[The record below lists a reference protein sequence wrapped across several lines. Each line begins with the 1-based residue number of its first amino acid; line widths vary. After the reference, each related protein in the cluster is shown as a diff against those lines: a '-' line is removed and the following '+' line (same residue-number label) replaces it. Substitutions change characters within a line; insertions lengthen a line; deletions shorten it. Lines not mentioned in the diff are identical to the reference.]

1 MGTEPVRTEH
11 RHEAFVQENECA
23 LARGASCLTPR
34 APGLPLLRV
43 LLAPVTIYD
52 SGYVQK
58 VGLYSFD
65 MARPLLSRQQTLPSA
80 NSSELLR
87 VRRLG
92 RIEQTQI

>member
-1 MGTEPVRTEH
+1 MHLP
-11 RHEAFVQENECA
+11 C
-23 LARGASCLTPR
+23 
-34 APGLPLLRV
+34 LPLLRV

-65 MARPLLSRQQTLPSA
+65 MARPQLSRQQTL
-80 NSSELLR
+80 SSELLR
-87 VRRLG
+87 VRLG